1 MNARVAEL
9 DPAYAKKERWQAR
22 RFWGSLILAGIAIT
36 AATYA
41 AVETQHN
48 SDEITEVKTRVEHS
62 ACQENAA
69 GSECQQVK
77 RESARAANIATT
89 CIPFWKAGYPCP
101 RPGSTSAERQATRKA
116 QVGSGSAQELNSGSD
131 GEGEPASNGGGQ
143 ALGPAQ
149 PGTHHPAGPAKGGSG
164 GAPAPGQGGGGGAP
178 ATNEPGSGGP
188 SQGTAET
195 SPPESSTGSSV
206 GLLPATVE
214 AVGKAGGE
222 VVGKTGEAVQG
233 SVEGLGKGL
242 GGVVGG
248 GR

>member
-48 SDEITEVKTRVEHS
+48 HDEITEVKTRVEHS

-89 CIPFWKAGYPCP
+89 CIPFFKAGYPCP
-101 RPGSTSAERQATRKA
+101 KPGSTAAQRQTQRQSQA
-116 QVGSGSAQELNSGSD
+116 GSGSAQDLNSGSD

-149 PGTHHPAGPAKGGSG
+149 PGTHHPAGP
-164 GAPAPGQGGGGGAP
+164 GQGGNSGGGAP

-195 SPPESSTGSSV
+195 SPPESSTGSPA

-233 SVEGLGKGL
+233 SVEGLGA
-242 GGVVGG
+242 GVDCALSMSC
-248 GR
+248 